1 MNRIPTLLA
10 SVVLLLAGA
19 GRAAAERY
27 LTLAEAQKICFP
39 LAGQFIAQTN
49 RLAPDQLQAIERQSG
64 VKPPGPLCRY
74 LVARQGTNLLG
85 VLVLDQVFGKH
96 ELIDYAAAIA
106 PDGRVLQVELLEY
119 RENYGGEIRGEKW
132 RAQFRG
138 KTAAAPLKLSG
149 DIYNISGATISCRHV
164 TEGVKRV
171 LATFELVI
179 KPKLS
184 GTTGQPAPAP

>member
-10 SVVLLLAGA
+10 SAVLLLAGT
-19 GRAAAERY
+19 GRMEAERY
-27 LTLAEAQKICFP
+27 LTLAEAQKLCFP
-39 LAGQFIAQTN
+39 QADQFTAQTN
-49 RLAPDQLQAIERQSG
+49 SFTTEHLKSIEHQSG
-64 VKPPGPLCRY
+64 VKVPNAPCRY
-74 LVARQGTNLLG
+74 WLARQGTNLLG

-96 ELIDYAAAIA
+96 ELIDYAVAIA

-138 KTAAAPLKLSG
+138 KTAAAPLKLTG

-171 LATFELVI
+171 LTTFELVI

-184 GTTGQPAPAP
+184 GTAGQPVPAP